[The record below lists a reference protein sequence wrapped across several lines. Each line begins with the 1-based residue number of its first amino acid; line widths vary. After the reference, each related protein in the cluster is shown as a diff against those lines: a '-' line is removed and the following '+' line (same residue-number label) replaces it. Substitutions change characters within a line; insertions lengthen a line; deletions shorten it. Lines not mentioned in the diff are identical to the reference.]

1 MWGGGGGCPLTVEIG
16 HVDQVGVAFSQVSQ
30 QEAKNVVVPGQ
41 RRQVEGGTAIFVHQ
55 AGVSP
60 RLQQHLHHLHLPC
73 DHRQVQGSLQR
84 RRSQRSRD
92 KDVCSFLQRPNLPDR
107 YVLRSEHKQEKLPR
121 TLPAHLKTP
130 DLPVSAYL
138 SSDCS

>member
-1 MWGGGGGCPLTVEIG
+1 MEIG

-41 RRQVEGGTAIFVHQ
+41 RRQVERGAPIFVHQ

-84 RRSQRSRD
+84 RSQRSRD
-92 KDVCSFLQRPNLPDR
+92 KDVCSFLERPNLPDR
-107 YVLRSEHKQEKLPR
+107 CVLRAPIRAQTLQTGKTSLDFTCASEN
-121 TLPAHLKTP
+121 T
-130 DLPVSAYL
+130 
-138 SSDCS
+138 